1 MCVCDLRESS
11 PRFYLLLLSLS
22 VTSLTLCVCAILPDR
37 LSSVERFHSD
47 LFPCSYTVT
56 EMTPPPRRLGLF
68 RLEATAGCG
77 DMIEVDDVSFV
88 IRKVAYQYQYIGGA
102 YRMVSKAA
110 KVKKTSRDSVER
122 FMERLLPKG
131 SRDDK
136 N

>member
-1 MCVCDLRESS
+1 MFKAARIAPSITTL
-11 PRFYLLLLSLS
+11 PKPP
-22 VTSLTLCVCAILPDR
+22 SLTPLPNPR
-37 LSSVERFHSD
+37 L
-47 LFPCSYTVT
+47 PQ
-56 EMTPPPRRLGLF
+56 
-68 RLEATAGCG
+68 
-77 DMIEVDDVSFV
+77 VDDVSFV